1 MPGVY
6 VLSLLYMAVVV
17 KSNRTHCDILL
28 CGMFVFF
35 SLLDKNKR
43 QCKTNERML
52 QDGAEALPENLIM
65 VPELRKMR

>member
-6 VLSLLYMAVVV
+6 LLSLLYMAVVV
-17 KSNRTHCDILL
+17 KSNLTYCDILL

-35 SLLDKNKR
+35 KNKR

-52 QDGAEALPENLIM
+52 QDGAEAVPENLIM
-65 VPELRKMR
+65 VPVLRKMR